1 MFYNSNPSYLDIGE
15 SCGFE
20 ILGSNGKGFIK
31 TSNDASRYIIK
42 APNNNDTNYIT
53 TFDLNNNL
61 NISGNTLIYNSLTV
75 LSNLYIQNNTLFNDN
90 VTINSLLND
99 ANFDFYPKY
108 INSET
113 QQVGGVVVK
122 EINKTGKIL
131 VYMKLDA
138 TKFDVYNYNYH
149 NHFILFIF
157 LLLLFLLLY
166 YTKRYT

>member
-1 MFYNSNPSYLDIGE
+1 MVH
-15 SCGFE
+15 
-20 ILGSNGKGFIK
+20 ILELKTTQSTAIK
-31 TSNDASRYIIK
+31 IVVDA
-42 APNNNDTNYIT
+42 
-53 TFDLNNNL
+53 
-61 NISGNTLIYNSLTV
+61 
-75 LSNLYIQNNTLFNDN
+75 
-90 VTINSLLND
+90 INSLLND

-149 NHFILFIF
+149 TN
-157 LLLLFLLLY
+157 
-166 YTKRYT
+166 